1 MAKKLRNTRN
11 RTASSQ
17 KSVEKAQGKRFVGG
31 RAYDTDSPDYNIKK
45 AEKALG
51 VPSLNSIQDT
61 AENVLSILGVTFEKA
76 DRDYSFL
83 QEITRQ
89 DVNDKIA
96 WEETKNKNISISDK
110 FPDETDNIFTP
121 DKSPPQVVLKDY
133 EKIQKPTVG
142 VQQLASDLIKYTKR
156 LPQIK

>member
-51 VPSLNSIQDT
+51 VPSLNGIQES
-61 AENVLSILGVTFEKA
+61 AENVLSILGVTFE
-76 DRDYSFL
+76 
-83 QEITRQ
+83 
-89 DVNDKIA
+89 
-96 WEETKNKNISISDK
+96 
-110 FPDETDNIFTP
+110 
-121 DKSPPQVVLKDY
+121 
-133 EKIQKPTVG
+133 
-142 VQQLASDLIKYTKR
+142 
-156 LPQIK
+156 